1 MLALL
6 FEFEAVYRKALNK
19 QIRFLAHIAAS
30 STACC
35 CNSVGKILLIRI
47 AVALVMHICTDY
59 FTWPIHAYKLNARV
73 NTTT

>member
-19 QIRFLAHIAAS
+19 QTMFLAHIAAS
-30 STACC
+30 STAC

-59 FTWPIHAYKLNARV
+59 FTGPIHAYKLNATV